1 MMTENQARA
10 TRDGSRDSIDPIVLL
25 DMLWRSWT
33 LIVKTA
39 GAIFAI
45 GVLYALL
52 ATPVYESSLLVQIE
66 SNSDNAGT
74 ELLGSLSSFLG
85 VKSSDDAEM
94 QILGSRDVI
103 GTAVDRTLYYIQ
115 AEPARFP
122 LIGHWVASGSTTL
135 SQPGLFGW
143 GGYAWGDESIE
154 VTRFDMPE
162 AFYDDKF
169 SLVAISNGTY
179 QLSAS
184 DLSQP
189 YHGRVGETAHVD
201 TAHGEIVLN
210 VQAIHARPGTRFKL
224 YRHSRQ
230 QTIYNVQQHIAI
242 VDKAK
247 DAGVITVALQS
258 TRPTHVTALVKAIG
272 SAYVRQNSEQKAL
285 EAEKSLAF
293 LEQQLPAMKQ
303 DLRNAEDALL
313 DYRNKHGAI
322 DLSEEA
328 KLEMGQV
335 VALQTRAS
343 LLEQERQAK
352 LEQFTA
358 QHPDIVAVDSQ
369 IALLKREI
377 QGVDTQLKLLPATQ
391 QDVVRLTRDVKVNSD
406 LYVAMLNS
414 VQQLRLLRA
423 GKVGNVRIVDDAEV
437 PELPIKPRR
446 ALVISGSL
454 ALGMLIGIGVAL
466 LRGLWRG
473 SVTDP
478 HEIEQVLNVPVQA
491 IVPLSKS
498 QQRNDQLRLRRLHGG
513 ASSRLPVAI
522 VEPQEPAVEGLRG
535 LSVAVQLFG
544 LDARNTIVLITS
556 PTQGVGKSFV
566 TANLGVLLAKAGK
579 RVLLVD
585 GDLRRGV
592 LHRAFQVEEARGL
605 STILRGKAS
614 LAEVVQATSQQG
626 LSLLASGAKLAD
638 ASELLQGSAL
648 IKCLGDAA
656 ASYDIVL
663 VDSAPLLP
671 VADTLWLAQL
681 AGTVYAV
688 ARYGVSSEGELIETR
703 ARLARAGVELQ
714 GIVLNGVQASLQGVR
729 YGQYGYGTYASDTGG
744 VDMES
749 KSSYA

>member
-1 MMTENQARA
+1 MITENQTRA
-10 TRDGSRDSIDPIVLL
+10 VRDGSRDSIDLIAVL

-33 LIVKTA
+33 LIAKTA
-39 GAIFAI
+39 GTIFAV
-45 GVLYALL
+45 GTLYALL

-74 ELLGSLSSFLG
+74 ELLGSLSALLG

-103 GTAVDRTLYYIQ
+103 GDAVDRTLYYVQ

-122 LIGHWVASGSTTL
+122 LIGRWIASGSTTL
-135 SQPGLFGW
+135 SQPGLLGW
-143 GGYAWGDESIE
+143 GGYAWGDESID
-154 VTRFDMPE
+154 VVRFDTPE
-162 AFYDDKF
+162 AFYDDTF
-169 SLVAISNGTY
+169 SLVVLGEGRY
-179 QLSAS
+179 QLNAS
-184 DLSQP
+184 DLPKS
-189 YHGRVGETAHVD
+189 YLGRIGQTAHID
-201 TAHGEIVLN
+201 TAVGEIVLH

-230 QTIYNVQQHIAI
+230 KTIYSVQQRIAI
-242 VDKAK
+242 LDKAK
-247 DAGVITVALQS
+247 DAGVISVAFQS
-258 TRPTHVTALVKAIG
+258 TCPTCVTALVKAIG
-272 SAYVRQNSEQKAL
+272 AAYVHQNSEQKAR
-285 EAEKSLAF
+285 EAEKSLVF
-293 LEQQLPAMKQ
+293 LEQQLPGLKQ
-303 DLRNAEDALL
+303 DLHSAEDALL

-328 KLEMGQV
+328 KLDMGQV

-358 QHPDIVAVDSQ
+358 RHPDILAMDNQV
-369 IALLKREI
+369 ALLKREI
-377 QGVDTQLKLLPATQ
+377 QAIDAQLKLLPATQ

-406 LYVAMLNS
+406 LYVAMLNNM
-414 VQQLRLLRA
+414 QQLRLLRA

-437 PELPIKPRR
+437 PELPIKPRH
-446 ALVISGSL
+446 ALVICGSL
-454 ALGMLIGIGVAL
+454 ALGLLIGIGAAL

-478 HEIEQVLNVPVQA
+478 HEIEQALNVPVQA
-491 IVPLSKS
+491 IIPLSKS
-498 QQRNDQLRLRRLHGG
+498 QRRNDRLRLRRLHAG
-513 ASSRLPVAI
+513 AGNRLPVAI
-522 VEPQEPAVEGLRG
+522 AEPQEPAVEGLRG
-535 LSVAVQLFG
+535 LSVALQLFG
-544 LDARNTIVLITS
+544 LDARNAIVLITS

-566 TANLGVLLAKAGK
+566 SANLGVLLAKAGK

-592 LHRAFQVEEARGL
+592 LHRVFQAEEARGL
-605 STILRGKAS
+605 SSILRSEAS
-614 LAEVVQATSQQG
+614 FADVVQATGQQG
-626 LSLLASGAKLAD
+626 LSLLASGAKFAD
-638 ASELLQGSAL
+638 ASELLQSAAL

-703 ARLARAGVELQ
+703 ARLARAGVALQ

-729 YGQYGYGTYASDTGG
+729 YGQYGYGTYASDTGSP
-744 VDMES
+744 DKES